1 MSEQKK
7 TSDKYAGPAA
17 TKTVRAFHD
26 ATRAL
31 VAKKL
36 AEHGGDWSSFVFDA
50 SYDLFTAKDLVAL
63 EAEFLKTGHKYDFS
77 ATVSPKENPEK
88 YKPLPQASEVTAKPA
103 AVVAQGGKV
112 EVGHG
117 DNVVKGAKNVEGT
130 ARFIRTSDIVMDM
143 LMNGVPADTIAI
155 IDDSGG
161 TLTAPILEQFK
172 AVICYGGTV
181 RSHLG
186 ILTREYGIPCLMNAK
201 VEGVQEG
208 DRVEV
213 EVSATAKTAQ
223 DYQAGREATAKIW
236 KLG

>member
-1 MSEQKK
+1 MGEPKK
-7 TSDKYAGPAA
+7 SSDKYASPAA

-31 VAKKL
+31 IAKKL
-36 AEHGGDWSSFVFDA
+36 AASGGDWSSFVFDT
-50 SYDLFTAKDLVAL
+50 SYDLFTAKDLV
-63 EAEFLKTGHKYDFS
+63 EIEKEFLKTGHKYDFS
-77 ATVSPKENPEK
+77 ATVSVKETPEK
-88 YKPLPQASEVTAKPA
+88 YKPIP
-103 AVVAQGGKV
+103 VVAETKGATATKGSRV

-117 DNVVKGAKNVEGT
+117 DNVVKNPKNVEGV

-201 VEGVQEG
+201 VEGLQDG
-208 DRVEV
+208 DKVEV

>member
-31 VAKKL
+31 IARKL
-36 AEHGGDWSSFVFDA
+36 AEHGGDWSSFVFDR

-77 ATVSPKENPEK
+77 ATVSAKENPEK
-88 YKPLPQASEVTAKPA
+88 YKPLPQAAEARKGS
-103 AVVAQGGKV
+103 AVAEKGSKV

-117 DNVVKGAKNVEGT
+117 DNVVKNPKNVEGI
-130 ARFIRTSDIVMDM
+130 ARFIGTSDIVMDM

-172 AVICYGGTV
+172 AVICFGGTV

-201 VEGVQEG
+201 VEGLQEG

>member
-1 MSEQKK
+1 MGEPKK
-7 TSDKYAGPAA
+7 SSDKYASPAA

-31 VAKKL
+31 IAKKL
-36 AEHGGDWSSFVFDA
+36 AASGGEWSSFVFDT
-50 SYDLFTAKDLVAL
+50 SYDLFTARDLVEVEKEL
-63 EAEFLKTGHKYDFS
+63 LKTGHKYDFS
-77 ATVSPKENPEK
+77 ATVSVKESPEK
-88 YKPLPQASEVTAKPA
+88 YKPIPVVDAGKQGAPA
-103 AVVAQGGKV
+103 AKGSKL

-117 DNVVKGAKNVEGT
+117 DNVVKNAKNVEGV
-130 ARFIRTSDIVMDM
+130 ARFIRTSDIVMAM
-143 LMNGVPADTIAI
+143 LMDGVPADTIAI

-201 VEGVQEG
+201 VEGLEDG